1 MDKARFKSSH
11 AQDDIG
17 VSLANDMNKNTYEVK
32 MDNKKVAF
40 QLNESIF

>member
-1 MDKARFKSSH
+1 M
-11 AQDDIG
+11 G

-40 QLNESIF
+40 QLNESIFQLSGPTVNLRAED